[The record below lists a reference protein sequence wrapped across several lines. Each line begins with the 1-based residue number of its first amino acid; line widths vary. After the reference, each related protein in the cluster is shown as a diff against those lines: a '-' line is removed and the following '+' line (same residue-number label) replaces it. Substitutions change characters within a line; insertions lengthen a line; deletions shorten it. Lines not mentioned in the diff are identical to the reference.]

1 MPRLSATAVAGKASR
16 VLGLSALLWV
26 AAAAWAAEGNV
37 VTIRENSPTQY
48 TVVEGD
54 TLWDIAGMFLEQP
67 WLWPEV
73 WQINPQ
79 IENPDLIYPG
89 DVIELAYV
97 DGNPV
102 LRLSRGEA
110 PAASSSAAAL
120 PESDLRTVRLSPQ
133 VRRESLLSPIA
144 AIPLELISSY
154 LSGNSV
160 LTEEQFDTAPY
171 VLGDRVGRTMY
182 STGDELLARGEWA
195 TGEANYD
202 IVRKGREL
210 EDPDTGDQIGYEA
223 LLMGTA
229 ILRRADFS
237 EAELV
242 VSSNEQ
248 EIRPGDRLIPHT
260 GAVLDA
266 SYLPQPPPFQV
277 DAAIV
282 SIGTGRMV
290 GGKYDTLILNVG
302 ANQGLAV
309 SHLLTVQ
316 EPEQVIEDEFGDHGV
331 WQKFRNLVHLDSEV
345 DAKFAGEEIG
355 TVLVYRVFENASLA
369 LVLESDQELRMNDR
383 VVTP

>member
-1 MPRLSATAVAGKASR
+1 MPSLSATVAGKASR
-16 VLGLSALLWV
+16 VLGLSALLWL
-26 AAAAWAAEGNV
+26 AAAAWAAEGTV
-37 VTIRENSPTQY
+37 VSIRESSPTQY

-79 IENPDLIYPG
+79 IDNPDLIYPG
-89 DVIELAYV
+89 DVIELAYI

-102 LRLSRGEA
+102 LRLSRAGA
-110 PAASSSAAAL
+110 GPASDAAVS
-120 PESDLRTVRLSPQ
+120 ESDLRTVRLSPR
-133 VRRESLLSPIA
+133 VRREPLLSPIA
-144 AIPLELISSY
+144 AIPLDLISSY

-160 LTEEQFDTAPY
+160 LTAEQFDTAPY

-182 STGDELLARGEWA
+182 SAGDEILARGEWA
-195 TGEANYD
+195 AGEATYD
-202 IVRKGREL
+202 IVRKGRKL
-210 EDPDTGDQIGYEA
+210 EDPDTGAKLGYEA

-229 ILRRADFS
+229 ILRRADLR

-248 EIRPGDRLIPHT
+248 EVRAGDRLIPHI
-260 GAVLDA
+260 GATLDA
-266 SYLPQPPPFQV
+266 SYLPQPPPFTV
-277 DAAIV
+277 NAAIV
-282 SIGTGRMV
+282 TIGTGRII

-302 ANQGLAV
+302 ANQGIAV

-316 EPEQVIEDEFGDHGV
+316 EPEQVIEDEFGDHGA
-331 WQKFRNLVHLDSEV
+331 WQKFRKLIHLDSEV
-345 DAKFAGEEIG
+345 DAKFAGEKIG
-355 TVLVYRVFENASLA
+355 TVLVYRVFDNASLA
-369 LVLESDQELRMNDR
+369 IVLESDEELRMNDR